1 MINISIFKCADPETS
16 LLIFSR
22 LPVQQKINL
31 TVPNGRTNQYNL
43 IMKCIKLD
51 PINHIFMTNTVY
63 WILASV

>member
-22 LPVQQKINL
+22 LSVQQKINL
-31 TVPNGRTNQYNL
+31 TVPNGRTNQYNP